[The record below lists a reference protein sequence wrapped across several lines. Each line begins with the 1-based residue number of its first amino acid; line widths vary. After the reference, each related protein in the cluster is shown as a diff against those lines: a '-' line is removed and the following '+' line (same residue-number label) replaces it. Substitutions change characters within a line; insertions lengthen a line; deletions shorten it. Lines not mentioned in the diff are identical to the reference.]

1 MKEHSDSLSA
11 AVFTLLLP
19 LVVSCSAPLEGIYQ
33 GGKLMTPGPLKTGD
47 SYNFLFLDKWRI
59 RFSWITGPA
68 DIRYC
73 HISRTDEDPRLE
85 DRFIEIDGVMKR
97 ERVWEGGRDS
107 GKKFIGILYEKVYG
121 TNNRTGKFEGY
132 DAFCTHTFQDI
143 WTGISVFLIAP
154 DSAKGTDE
162 WIAGAKRVTVGNNQ
176 WLRKD
181 DPPADYSQTPGKWA
195 APIETWTLPLAD
207 GKYWLVMRL
216 GGSTGG
222 YGNAMGINR
231 NPLKYEQVKAVFHQ
245 MIESVRI
252 EPLR

>member
-1 MKEHSDSLSA
+1 VKIAKERLVASYRLILILVLLSA
-11 AVFTLLLP
+11 
-19 LVVSCSAPLEGIYQ
+19 CSIQKEGIYR
-33 GGKLMTPGPLKTGD
+33 GGKLVIPGPLSVSD
-47 SYNFLFLDKWRI
+47 SYEFTLLDKWRV
-59 RFSWITGPA
+59 SHAWISGPP

-73 HISRTDEDPRLE
+73 SYSRRDNGRGK
-85 DRFIEIDGVMKR
+85 DRFFEVDGLMRR
-97 ERVWEGGRDS
+97 EVTSGARDS
-107 GKKFIGILYEKVYG
+107 FGQKLLAESSTWLFGVN
-121 TNNRTGKFEGY
+121 TRTGKFEGY

-143 WTGISVFLIAP
+143 WTGFSVFLIAP
-154 DSAKGTDE
+154 DPAKGTDE
-162 WIAGAKRVTVGNNQ
+162 WIAGAKHVTVGNNQ

-195 APIETWTLPLAD
+195 APIETWTLPLAE

-222 YGNAMGINR
+222 YGTAMGINR

-252 EPLR
+252 DPLQ

>member
-1 MKEHSDSLSA
+1 MKNYTRSGKLISLFA
-11 AVFTLLLP
+11 
-19 LVVSCSAPLEGIYQ
+19 LVCWITSCASQPEGIYQ
-33 GGKLMTPGPLKTGD
+33 AGKLMKPGPLVAG
-47 SYNFLFLDKWRI
+47 NFYDFTFLDEWRI
-59 RFSWITGPA
+59 SFAWISGPT

-73 HISRTDEDPRLE
+73 QIKRRELGRTME
-85 DRFIEIDGVMKR
+85 DRFIEIDGVLKR
-97 ERVWEGGRDS
+97 ERVSEAPQDY

-121 TNNRTGKFEGY
+121 INNRTGKFEGY

-143 WTGISVFLIAP
+143 WTGFSVFLIAP
-154 DSAKGTDE
+154 DPAKGTDE
-162 WIAGAKRVTVGNNQ
+162 WIAGAKHVTVGNSQ

-195 APIETWTLPLAD
+195 APIETWTLPLAE

-222 YGNAMGINR
+222 NGTAMGINR